1 MSDIYQKGGW
11 GQNFMK
17 TNFFFA
23 IVTLGGWGR
32 TLYDTISLP

>member
-1 MSDIYQKGGW
+1 MSDIYQKGGGW

-23 IVTLGGWGR
+23 IVTLGGGR